1 MIVKITYPKVSSIGL
16 SVFTCY
22 VDVILPTFERAGIM
36 FITTV
41 KTKAQKDYMS

>member
-36 FITTV
+36 FIL
-41 KTKAQKDYMS
+41 QL